1 MPTLKTANGGIE
13 VGNGRVVAQAERMGK
28 LSEPRRAHRLEKA
41 KALLAGHSGAGAGA
55 SNEAGSK
62 TGKSKSGKGKGAK
75 GKAGKATAAKTQA
88 MRPALRQAAAIVLSQ
103 GIAEL

>member
-1 MPTLKTANGGIE
+1 MLKTANGGIE

-41 KALLAGHSGAGAGA
+41 KALLAGHTKAAAGAADDA
-55 SNEAGSK
+55 SAK

-75 GKAGKATAAKTQA
+75 GKAGKAKAAEAQA

-103 GIAEL
+103 GIAEV

>member
-13 VGNGRVVAQAERMGK
+13 VGNGRIVAQAERMGK

-41 KALLAGHSGAGAGA
+41 KALLAGHAGAGAGD
-55 SNEAGSK
+55 EAGAK
-62 TGKSKSGKGKGAK
+62 AGKGKSGKGKAAK
-75 GKAGKATAAKTQA
+75 GKAGKAKAGKTQA

>member
-28 LSEPRRAHRLEKA
+28 LSAPRRAHRLEKA
-41 KALLAGHSGAGAGA
+41 KALLAANAAAAGGDAGA
-55 SNEAGSK
+55 K
-62 TGKSKSGKGKGAK
+62 TGKGKVGTGKGAK
-75 GKAGKATAAKTQA
+75 AKSSKAKAAKTKA
-88 MRPALRQAAAIVLSQ
+88 LRPALRRAAAIVLSQ